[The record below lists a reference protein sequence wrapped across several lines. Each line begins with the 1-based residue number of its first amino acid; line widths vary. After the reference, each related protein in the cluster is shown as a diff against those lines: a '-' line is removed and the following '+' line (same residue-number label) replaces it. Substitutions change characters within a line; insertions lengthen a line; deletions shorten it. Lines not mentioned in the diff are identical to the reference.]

1 MKFNKKISGLM
12 LLALLVS
19 ACNNVGTSSSNKFSS
34 SSIIPSVSTNSSNS
48 VSSESSSDNNSTTSS
63 NVSSDAKVSSTTSS
77 SVSTPS
83 VSTPAPSVSTPAP
96 SVSTPA
102 PSVSTPVPSVS
113 TPVPSVPS
121 NPGTV
126 NNNLYAADL
135 ESNAPDYYE
144 SVKGLK
150 GKALKDALHELI
162 DDHKTYAYNGTMNT
176 YMKDYD
182 QDPNNSNNI
191 MLVYTGSTLKSTSFN
206 KEHVWAKS
214 HGDFGTSQGAGSDM
228 HNLRPCYEQLNSK
241 RSNYDFAEGGSDL
254 SSMNTLYKGNY
265 FSGSTFEPRDDFKGD
280 VARTIFYMATRY
292 DDSSLDLEV
301 ESPTNK
307 SKYNDFSS
315 GAKGV
320 HGNFDD
326 LYKWATNGVDP
337 VDNYEVR
344 RNNIIYKDYQHN
356 RNPFVDHPEFIIMIY
371 DKNYSGPGALLDMN
385 PGVED
390 PAASAANVVSMIN
403 KIGTVTLNSLSVIEA
418 AEEAYAALSAEAKA
432 LVTNYAKLQE
442 AREAYEELYETTI
455 VSHVISMI
463 SSIGEVT
470 LDDKATIEEAEK
482 AYAKLTQT
490 QKNQVTNY
498 NVLVSA
504 REQLNELLSQ
514 HEALNKILYEASF
527 TTVTGVSA
535 YNSYTFN
542 MNGKSWYVENA
553 YMQDTEF
560 RLGHNKNR
568 TVATKFATP
577 LGLSSPDGSSL
588 EMKFD
593 VTNGKGIEFTFIGQY
608 GTVSKLY
615 ILKSTDGGNTF
626 TKCTELEYVAGTTT
640 SISYEGEVDSKV
652 RYAFVI
658 TGSKPRLILD
668 SVKIKG
674 VA

>member
-63 NVSSDAKVSSTTSS
+63 NVSSDTKVSSTTSS

-83 VSTPAPSVSTPAP
+83 VSTPA
-96 SVSTPA
+96 
-102 PSVSTPVPSVS
+102 PSVS

-162 DDHKTYAYNGTMNT
+162 DDHTTFAYNGTMNT

-191 MLVYTGSTLKSTSFN
+191 MLVYTGSTSKSTSFN

-214 HGDFGTSQGAGSDM
+214 HGDFGTTRGAGSDM

-254 SSMNTLYKGNY
+254 SSMNILYKGNY
-265 FSGSTFEPRDDFKGD
+265 FSGSTFEPRNDFKGD

-315 GAKGV
+315 GADGV

-432 LVTNYAKLQE
+432 LVTNYSTLQE
-442 AREAYEELYETTI
+442 AREAYEKLYETTI

-514 HEALNKILYEASF
+514 QEALNKILYEASF

-553 YMQDTEF
+553 YMQGTEF

-568 TVATKFATP
+568 TVAAKFATP

-593 VTNGKGIEFTFIGQY
+593 VTNGKGIEFTFTGKY

-615 ILKSTDGGNTF
+615 ILKSIDGGNTF
-626 TKCTELEYVAGTTT
+626 TKCTELAYVAGTTT
-640 SISYEGEVDSKV
+640 SISYEGAVDSKV

-658 TGSKPRLILD
+658 TGSTPRLILD
-668 SVKIKG
+668 SVTIKG

>member
-63 NVSSDAKVSSTTSS
+63 NVSSDTKVSSTTSS

-83 VSTPAPSVSTPAP
+83 VSTPA
-96 SVSTPA
+96 
-102 PSVSTPVPSVS
+102 PSVS

-162 DDHKTYAYNGTMNT
+162 DDHTTFSYDGSINT

-182 QDPNNSNNI
+182 QDPNNPNNI
-191 MLVYTGSTLKSTSFN
+191 MLVYTGTNKKSYNFN

-214 HGDFGTSQGAGSDM
+214 HGGFGESRGAGSDL
-228 HNLRPCYEQLNSK
+228 HNLRPCDQVLNSTRGK
-241 RSNYDFAEGGSDL
+241 YDFAEGGSDL
-254 SSMNTLYKGNY
+254 VSKNVMYKGNY

-371 DKNYSGPGALLDMN
+371 DKNYNGPGALLDMN

-432 LVTNYAKLQE
+432 LVTNYAKLQQ

-553 YMQDTEF
+553 YMQGTEF
-560 RLGHNKNR
+560 RLGHKNSR
-568 TVATKFATP
+568 TVAAKFATP

-593 VTNGKGIEFTFIGQY
+593 VTNGKGIEFTFVGQY

-626 TKCTELEYVAGTTT
+626 TKCTELAYVAGTTT